1 MNSFFEKNASLFLEN
16 PELIED
22 FQNIM
27 TFKKFPRHHI
37 LHETGKICNKVYM
50 ITSGIARVFYY
61 KEDKD
66 ITVHFSAEQESITA
80 VDSYMQRTK
89 SKYSIEALEDLEVM
103 VIRYDAMENLF
114 QRHPTYEHFGRL
126 FLQHA
131 YIDLVERLEDLQL
144 HTAHERY
151 ENLLAK
157 NPSLFQR
164 VASKHIA
171 SFLGMTPET
180 FSRIRAK

>member
-1 MNSFFEKNASLFLEN
+1 MLEN
-16 PELIED
+16 PKLIAD

-27 TFKKFPRHHI
+27 TFEKFPKHHI
-37 LHETGKICNKVYM
+37 IHEAGKICNKIYM

-66 ITVHFSAEQESITA
+66 VTCHFAAEQESITA
-80 VDSYMQRTK
+80 VDSYIQRKK

-103 VIRYDAMENLF
+103 VIEYDAMKSLF
-114 QRHPTYEHFGRL
+114 QKKPTYEHFGRL

-131 YIDLVERLEDLQL
+131 YIDLVERLDDLQL

-151 ENLLAK
+151 ETLLIK
-157 NPSLFQR
+157 KSSLFQR

-180 FSRIRAK
+180 LSRIRGK

>member
-1 MNSFFEKNASLFLEN
+1 MLEN
-16 PELIED
+16 PKLIAD

-27 TFKKFPRHHI
+27 TFEKFPKHLI
-37 LHETGKICNKVYM
+37 IHEAGKICNKIYM

-61 KEDKD
+61 KKDKD
-66 ITVHFSAEQESITA
+66 VTCHFAAEQESITA
-80 VDSYMQRTK
+80 VDSYIQRKK

-114 QRHPTYEHFGRL
+114 QRHPTYEYFGRL

-151 ENLLAK
+151 ENLIAK

-164 VASKHIA
+164 VASKHIS

-180 FSRIRAK
+180 LSRIRAK